1 MIHQVTQG
9 ISISVETVFKG
20 TYFKNYQR
28 VFAFAYEISI
38 RNQSKD
44 CVQLKSRH
52 WKIFDALNALEIV
65 DGECVVGEK
74 PILQPGQLHSYT
86 SGCLLTSPIGAMRGY
101 FRMIN
106 FTTSKNFR
114 AYIPAF
120 KLSAPFAIN

>member
-20 TYFKNYQR
+20 SYFKNYQR
-28 VFAFAYEISI
+28 VFAFAYRISI

-52 WKIFDALNALEIV
+52 WKIFDALQPVEIV
-65 DGECVVGEK
+65 DGEGVVGEK
-74 PILQPGQLHSYT
+74 PIIQPGQHHSYS
-86 SGCLLTSPIGAMRGY
+86 SGCLLLSPIGAMRGY
-101 FRMIN
+101 YRMIN
-106 FTTSKNFR
+106 FTTSKKFR
-114 AYIPAF
+114 AYVPAF